1 MCPYPLLRAKVR
13 RVKASATV
21 TSKGQ
26 VTIPAS
32 VREALGIRRGSR
44 LLFQIENDELVIE
57 EPASGRRVVVKRFPD
72 FFDLAGSVPVP
83 AGLRGASWGTIRRR
97 AREQRAAAAR

>member
-1 MCPYPLLRAKVR
+1 MH
-13 RVKASATV
+13 ASATV

-32 VREALGIRRGSR
+32 VREALGIRRGAT
-44 LLFQIENDELVIE
+44 LLFHVNDDQVVIE
-57 EPASGRRVVVKRFPD
+57 ERESGRRAVVRLAPD

-83 AGLRGASWGTIRRR
+83 SELSGASWPAIRRR
-97 AREQRAAAAR
+97 AREHRVRRGE